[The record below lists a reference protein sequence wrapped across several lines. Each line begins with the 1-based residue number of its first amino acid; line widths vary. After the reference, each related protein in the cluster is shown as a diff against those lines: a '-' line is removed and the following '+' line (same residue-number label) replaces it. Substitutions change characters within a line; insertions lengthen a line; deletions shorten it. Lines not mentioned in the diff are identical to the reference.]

1 MKIRVLSRDNE
12 VDVLAVY
19 WAEYQGK
26 REMHFLIVP
35 YDGYEGV
42 IVALESECEITDA
55 SLDGFILKK
64 VASGRDILVLGIV
77 LEDDLLDRMIEHDP
91 VAMAI
96 YNEKQA
102 VVS

>member
-1 MKIRVLSRDNE
+1 MKIRVLSSDNE

-42 IVALESECEITDA
+42 IVALESECEITDS
-55 SLDGFILKK
+55 SLDGFSLTKG
-64 VASGRDILVLGIV
+64 ASEGDMLVLGIV
-77 LEDDLLDRMIEHDP
+77 LDNNLLDRMIEHDP
-91 VAMAI
+91 VAMAM
-96 YNEKQA
+96 YREKQA